1 MIPWLD
7 EKPLRTLGRQYTAD
21 LADKEMGKQ
30 ARQQLV
36 EGLVNI
42 EQSQLP
48 GKYKVWCYWHIL
60 YQRVVWPL
68 KISEISITSVSKM
81 DSLAK
86 TYPEMAG
93 ADLFG
98 QNMLR
103 LLLKSI
109 SLGYKQ
115 EKARLGLELR
125 DSGDP
130 MVRSSEV
137 MVTSEQAANG
147 NRRLR

>member
-1 MIPWLD
+1 
-7 EKPLRTLGRQYTAD
+7 
-21 LADKEMGKQ
+21 
-30 ARQQLV
+30 
-36 EGLVNI
+36 
-42 EQSQLP
+42 
-48 GKYKVWCYWHIL
+48 
-60 YQRVVWPL
+60 
-68 KISEISITSVSKM
+68 
-81 DSLAK
+81 
-86 TYPEMAG
+86 MAG

-130 MVRSSEV
+130 VVRSSEV

>member
-1 MIPWLD
+1 
-7 EKPLRTLGRQYTAD
+7 
-21 LADKEMGKQ
+21 MGKQ

-36 EGLVNI
+36 EGLANF

-48 GKYKVWCYWHIL
+48 GKYKVWRYWHIL

-130 MVRSSEV
+130 VVRSSEV